1 MEDFKWKNGV
11 RKDKWC
17 VYFCGPLWALRDSR
31 GRGPPEWWPDFDKAL
46 EDLEVI
52 FTEAQ
57 SILSSRL
64 PAETAEELQQMKSAN
79 ESLKLQVVQMEEKFE
94 KLQQDTLKFREVFD
108 GQQKMKDELAQ
119 LKLDNS
125 KMKEMLTDLKSEN
138 DRLKGNEAEF
148 DQNVSQLEQDVLNTK
163 KLNEKQQ
170 GELLA
175 TKEELRQLKEE
186 LQEWKEE
193 KESVKSQGLEV
204 DRKVIQLE
212 ESNTLLSKQLH
223 DQLQKLE
230 DERLIMKED
239 RLKMK
244 EQVMELKSQMN
255 REKSKLEDELQ
266 ELSSNYGHLKQWKLK
281 AIKADVS
288 DVCSELSSWVQGHQD
303 AESSML
309 HSASSAFSIANGPR
323 CFMLDAVFKTP
334 RETFIDG
341 AHLCL
346 GLWSV
351 TRILL
356 FLPTIKCSKDE
367 ELITHWAPSMRF
379 MAIFCF
385 KAQRNKDPCSWRLHH
400 PRGCSPSRTAL
411 CTGHC
416 APSGSGGQVASDT
429 WSSSRFGR
437 WSPCT
442 SSKPFLIDLSETF
455 WQTWV

>member
-1 MEDFKWKNGV
+1 MDKDLKLVEMVKDHLRRMGRNYETLQSLNHLLHDRSDALAALHQTGTPQVMKVLLLVLREIWETRITDGTSKLAEQPTSTLQHLCKLLQTAMEDFKWKNGV

-31 GRGPPEWWPDFDKAL
+31 GRGPSEWPDFDEAL

-94 KLQQDTLKFREVFD
+94 KLLQDTLKFREVFD
-108 GQQKMKDELAQ
+108 SQKKMEVELAE

-125 KMKEMLTDLKSEN
+125 KMKKVLTDLKSDN
-138 DRLKGNEAEF
+138 HRLKGNEAEF
-148 DQNVSQLEQDVLNTK
+148 DQNVRQLEQDVLNVK
-163 KLNEKQQ
+163 ELNEKQQ

-186 LQEWKEE
+186 LQEWKVE
-193 KESVKSQGLEV
+193 KESLKSQGLEA

-212 ESNTLLSKQLH
+212 ESNTMLSKQLH
-223 DQLQKLE
+223 EQLQKLE

-244 EQVMELKSQMN
+244 EQVIELKIQMN
-255 REKSKLEDELQ
+255 QEKSKLEDELQ
-266 ELSSNYGHLKQWKLK
+266 ELSSNYGHLKQLKLK

-341 AHLCL
+341 THLCL
-346 GLWSV
+346 GL
-351 TRILL
+351 
-356 FLPTIKCSKDE
+356 
-367 ELITHWAPSMRF
+367 
-379 MAIFCF
+379 
-385 KAQRNKDPCSWRLHH
+385 
-400 PRGCSPSRTAL
+400 
-411 CTGHC
+411 
-416 APSGSGGQVASDT
+416 
-429 WSSSRFGR
+429 
-437 WSPCT
+437 
-442 SSKPFLIDLSETF
+442 
-455 WQTWV
+455 